1 MLASTLADFVSL
13 VIKQVIQ
20 NQETLETEIDTDL
33 IMCSTTS
40 WVQSLEE
47 SKSVFQ
53 KPEQYSTTVLIKV
66 SCGFVSIEHITYSE
80 ANLLVHFLSHA
91 PLFL

>member
-1 MLASTLADFVSL
+1 MLASTLADFISL

-20 NQETLETEIDTDL
+20 NQDTLETEIDTDL

-53 KPEQYSTTVLIKV
+53 KPEQYSATVLIKV
-66 SCGFVSIEHITYSE
+66 SFESYVDTIYVVVLCLEHTIITY
-80 ANLLVHFLSHA
+80 
-91 PLFL
+91 

>member
-20 NQETLETEIDTDL
+20 NQETLETEINTDL

-66 SCGFVSIEHITYSE
+66 SFETYIDT
-80 ANLLVHFLSHA
+80 LWFCVYCL
-91 PLFL
+91 